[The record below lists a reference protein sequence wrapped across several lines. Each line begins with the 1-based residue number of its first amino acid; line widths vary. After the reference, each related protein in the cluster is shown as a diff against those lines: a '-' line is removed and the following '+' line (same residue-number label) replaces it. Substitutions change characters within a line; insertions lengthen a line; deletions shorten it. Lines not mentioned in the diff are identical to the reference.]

1 MRDRGGGPGGP
12 TGTRGDPP
20 GCRGSELTPHTL
32 RRSDLYARIAV
43 GLLAVSSGS
52 ILVRLAP
59 DATPL
64 AAATWRLVLASL
76 VLVPIAWVRGALRT
90 LRRRDLALAGLSGL
104 ALALH
109 FTLWFTSLR
118 HTSVASSVLLVS
130 THPVFVAIGAAVAL
144 RERVGR
150 LAAIGIAVALLGAA
164 VISLTDLQSG
174 RQTIV
179 SDLLAVGGGACF
191 AVYVLIGRNLQKR
204 VSFVDYVAVSYG
216 VAALTV
222 LAAALALRQPLF
234 GFRPASYGVL
244 VLLALVPQLIGHSTF
259 NWALRH
265 LPASKVSTLVLG
277 EPVGAAILAYAI
289 FREVPSWQGALGA
302 ATILV
307 GIYVSQRSEGGV
319 T

>member
-1 MRDRGGGPGGP
+1 MP
-12 TGTRGDPP
+12 
-20 GCRGSELTPHTL
+20 

-43 GLLAVSSGS
+43 GVLAVSSGS

-76 VLVPIAWVRGALRT
+76 VLVPIAWARGALRT
-90 LRRRDLALAGLSGL
+90 LCLRELAVAGASGL

-118 HTSVASSVLLVS
+118 HTSVASSVLLMS
-130 THPVFVAIGAAVAL
+130 THPVLVAIGAAVIL
-144 RERVGR
+144 RERIGR
-150 LAAIGIAVALLGAA
+150 TSAVGIAVVLLGSA
-164 VISLTDLQSG
+164 VIGLADLRSG
-174 RQTIV
+174 TQTVIG
-179 SDLLAVGGGACF
+179 DLLAVGGGACF
-191 AVYVLIGRNLQKR
+191 AAYVLIGRRLQR
-204 VSFVDYVAVSYG
+204 TVSFIDYVAVSYG
-216 VAALTV
+216 VAGFAV

-244 VLLALVPQLIGHSTF
+244 VLLAVVPQLIGHSTF

-265 LPASKVSTLVLG
+265 LPASKVATLVLG
-277 EPVGAAILAYAI
+277 EPVGAAILAYAV
-289 FREVPSWQGALGA
+289 FGEVPSWQGALGA
-302 ATILV
+302 VTILF
-307 GIYVSQRSEGGV
+307 GIYVSQRSGGGA

>member
-1 MRDRGGGPGGP
+1 MP
-12 TGTRGDPP
+12 
-20 GCRGSELTPHTL
+20 

-90 LRRRDLALAGLSGL
+90 LRPRELALAGASGL

-118 HTSVASSVLLVS
+118 QTSVASSVLLMS
-130 THPVFVAIGAAVAL
+130 THPVLVAIGAAVLL
-144 RERVGR
+144 RERIGR
-150 LAAIGIAVALLGAA
+150 TPAIGIAVVLLGSV
-164 VISLTDLQSG
+164 VIGLADLRSG
-174 RQTIV
+174 TETLV
-179 SDLLAVGGGACF
+179 GDLLAVGAGVGF
-191 AVYVLIGRNLQKR
+191 AVYVLIGRSLQR
-204 VSFVDYVAVSYG
+204 TVSLVDYVAVSYG
-216 VAALTV
+216 VAGLAV

-234 GFRPASYGVL
+234 GFQSSSYGYL
-244 VLLALVPQLIGHSTF
+244 VLLAVIPQLIGHSTF

-265 LPASKVSTLVLG
+265 LPASKVATLVLG
-277 EPVGAAILAYAI
+277 EPIGAAILAYAV
-289 FREVPSWQGALGA
+289 FGEVPSWQGALGA
-302 ATILV
+302 VTILF
-307 GIYVSQRSEGGV
+307 GIYMSQRSGGGA